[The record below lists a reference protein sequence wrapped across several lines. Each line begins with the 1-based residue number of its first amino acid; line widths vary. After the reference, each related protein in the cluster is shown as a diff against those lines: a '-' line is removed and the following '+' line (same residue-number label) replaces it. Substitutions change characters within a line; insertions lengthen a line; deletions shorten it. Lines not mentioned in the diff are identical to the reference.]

1 MNQKFIEY
9 WGKKFNFLDIHYHA
23 RPDSYVRRYNVLEAG
38 REYARHNGG
47 VVLKNHLGNVAAL
60 SSLAQEEGLPV
71 FGSVVLNAAA
81 GGMTTN
87 SVIQALSQYQFD
99 EAPRLLVHLPTI
111 VPTNH
116 KSVMKRAWANTAAHT
131 CAQQYLSVVD
141 SNGRVRKEVHEL
153 IRFAQQYDVVLS
165 SGHASCYEV
174 MQLIDTITAAGGC
187 RFMLNQPASPIT
199 GLKAKDLKELGE
211 HDWLYVEQTALTI
224 YLGYQ
229 TTEDF
234 FEVLSE
240 VNNVVYSS
248 DLGQPVQPDIDKWLS
263 DSKCWFKMAGLSE
276 SHIRDIS
283 LLNPLRMLAP
293 D

>member
-1 MNQKFIEY
+1 MNQEFMEY
-9 WGKKFNFLDIHYHA
+9 WEKRLRFLDVHYHA
-23 RPDSYVRRYNVLEAG
+23 RPDSYIRRYNVLEAG
-38 REYARHNGG
+38 REYARQNGG
-47 VVLKNHLGNVAAL
+47 VVLKSHLGSVTAL

-71 FGSVVLNAAA
+71 FGSVVLNATA
-81 GGMTTN
+81 GGMAIN

-116 KSVMKRAWANTAAHT
+116 KSVMKRAWANAAAHT
-131 CAQQYLSVVD
+131 FAQQYSSVVD
-141 SNGRVRKEVHEL
+141 SNGRVRKEIHEL
-153 IRFAQQYDVVLS
+153 IRFAQQYNVVLS

-187 RFMLNQPASPIT
+187 KFMLNQPASPIT
-199 GLKAKDLKELGE
+199 GLKAKDLKALGE
-211 HDWLYVEQTALTI
+211 HEWLYVEQTALTI

-229 TTEDF
+229 TTDDF

-248 DLGQPVQPDIDKWLS
+248 DLGQPVQPDIEKWLS

-276 SHIRDIS
+276 SHIRDIF

>member
-1 MNQKFIEY
+1 MNQKFIGY
-9 WGKKFNFLDIHYHA
+9 WEKRFNFLDLHYHA

-38 REYARHNGG
+38 REYARYNGG
-47 VVLKNHLGNVAAL
+47 VVLKNHLGSVAAL
-60 SSLAQEEGLPV
+60 SSLAQEERLPV

-99 EAPRLLVHLPTI
+99 ETPRLLVHLPTI

-116 KSVMKRAWANTAAHT
+116 ESVMKRSWANTAAQSFS
-131 CAQQYLSVVD
+131 QQFSSVVD
-141 SNGRVRKEVHEL
+141 SNGQVRKEVHEL
-153 IRFAQQYDVVLS
+153 ISFAQKYNIVLS
-165 SGHASCYEV
+165 SGHASYYEV
-174 MQLIDTITAAGGC
+174 MQLIDAITAAGGC

-199 GLKAKDLKELGE
+199 GLKAKDLKALGE
-211 HDWLYVEQTALTI
+211 YDWLYVEQTALTV

-229 TTEDF
+229 TTDDF

-248 DLGQPVQPDIDKWLS
+248 DLGQPVQPDIGQWLI

-276 SHIRDIS
+276 SHIRNVS
-283 LLNPLRMLAP
+283 LLNPLLMLAP
-293 D
+293 N